1 MTDEKRQMRLLHA
14 IVEETVHL
22 SELLEE
28 MNRAIGPVD
37 ISDITVGFYG
47 QKPYLTVVSGM
58 QKISDEYGE
67 LIKGFKFP
75 YIETGDVRFIQS
87 TGGSEE

>member
-1 MTDEKRQMRLLHA
+1 MRLLHA
-14 IVEETVHL
+14 VVEETVHL

-37 ISDITVGFYG
+37 ISDVTVGFYG

-58 QKISDEYGE
+58 QKISDEYDE